1 MVQVFNGENSHVRCI
16 LWLKNRVT
24 DIMVPFPGNH
34 YSLYKFLQ
42 YKKNLVPLQMKSKTL
57 PQQSII
63 NGGQGDDNPDANLTL
78 KT

>member
-1 MVQVFNGENSHVRCI
+1 
-16 LWLKNRVT
+16 
-24 DIMVPFPGNH
+24 MVPFPGNH